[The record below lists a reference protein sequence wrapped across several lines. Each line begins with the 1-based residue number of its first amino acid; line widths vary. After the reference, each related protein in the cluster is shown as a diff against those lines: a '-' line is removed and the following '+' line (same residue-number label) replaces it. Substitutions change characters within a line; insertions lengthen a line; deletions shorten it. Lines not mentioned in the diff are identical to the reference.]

1 MAITTCSTLR
11 LVKFLDESEVHLLV
25 ACNDHLCYALTI
37 VYDEIFL
44 TEVDKQHPQFATIV
58 SIDGS
63 RRVQDGDTVF
73 QRES

>member
-1 MAITTCSTLR
+1 MSVAASAALR
-11 LVKFLDESEVHLLV
+11 LVKFLDESEVHLFV
-25 ACNDHLCYALTI
+25 ASNDHLSYALTI
-37 VYDEIFL
+37 VDDEIFL